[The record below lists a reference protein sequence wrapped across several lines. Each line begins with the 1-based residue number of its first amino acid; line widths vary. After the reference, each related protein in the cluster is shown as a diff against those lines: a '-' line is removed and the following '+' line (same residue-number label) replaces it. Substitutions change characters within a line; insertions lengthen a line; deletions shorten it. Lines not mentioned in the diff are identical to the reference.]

1 MSRVSSKVFSP
12 LPVND
17 QTCGWTQALSS
28 RQPNASLQGE
38 HTADFV
44 IVGAGY
50 TGLSAARMFA
60 QLNPNAKVIIID
72 AQRAGEGASSRN
84 SGYLVDSTLNDGHM
98 SDTGLQQYREKYALN
113 KAGVDCVTQLVNEHQ
128 IECDWDASGKFHATA
143 VPAHEP
149 KLQHFSELLQELELE
164 HRLISGAELNQR
176 LGTDYYTQ
184 ALWTAGGIM
193 LQPAKLARA
202 YIDILPASVT
212 LYENSPVLTWRK
224 QSAEFLVSTPMGQVK
239 APQLL
244 MAVNGFMASAGLKR
258 KHAFPLTLTASM
270 TRSLND
276 DEYASIGSPK
286 AWGLLSAQAM
296 GATVRLTQDRRIM
309 VRNTAEVWPAMN
321 MTSSQLEQRK
331 RMHLRGLKRRFPQ
344 LSDDLFDSCW
354 SGVTCI
360 SGNNGQVFDQLDSKL
375 LVAGCYNG
383 GGIGLA
389 TLFGEQMAYLASGQ
403 MTEAIA
409 MIQARPKPNSLPPQP
424 LLKWGVRL
432 RLIRDGIIARKEN

>member
-1 MSRVSSKVFSP
+1 MTRKVFSP

-17 QTCGWTQALSS
+17 QTCGWTQALPA

-38 HTADFV
+38 YTADFV

-50 TGLSAARMFA
+50 TGLSAARKFA

-72 AQRAGEGASSRN
+72 AQRAGEGASARN

-98 SDTGLQQYREKYALN
+98 SDTGLQQYREKYSLN
-113 KAGVDCVTQLVNEHQ
+113 KAGVECVSQLVNDHK
-128 IECDWDASGKFHATA
+128 IDCDWDASGKFHATA
-143 VPAHEP
+143 VPGHEP
-149 KLQHFSELLQELELE
+149 KLQRFSELLQELELE
-164 HRLISGAELNQR
+164 HRLIGGAELNQR

-212 LYENSPVLTWRK
+212 LYENSPVLAWRK
-224 QSAEFLVSTPMGQVK
+224 QGADFLVSTPMGQVK
-239 APQLL
+239 APQML
-244 MAVNGFMASAGLKR
+244 MAVNGFMASAGIKR
-258 KHAFPLTLTASM
+258 KRAFPLTLTASM
-270 TRSLND
+270 TRPLTD
-276 DEYASIGSPK
+276 AEYASIGSPK

-296 GATVRLTQDRRIM
+296 GATVRLTEDRRIM
-309 VRNTAEVWPAMN
+309 VRNTAEVWPSMN
-321 MTSSQLEQRK
+321 MSTRHLEQRK
-331 RMHLRGLKRRFPQ
+331 VFHLRGLTRRFPQ
-344 LSDDLFDSCW
+344 LPTDIFDSSW
-354 SGVTCI
+354 SGITCI
-360 SGNNGQVFDQLDSKL
+360 SGNNGQVFERLDSGV

-389 TLFGEQMAYLASGQ
+389 TMFGEQMAYLASGQ
-403 MTEAIA
+403 TTDAIA
-409 MIQARPKPNSLPPQP
+409 MIQARPKPNKLPPQP
-424 LLKWGVRL
+424 LLSLGVRL

>member
-1 MSRVSSKVFSP
+1 MNSKVFSP

-17 QTCGWTQALSS
+17 QACGWTQALPS
-28 RQPNASLQGE
+28 RQANASLQDE
-38 HTADFV
+38 HIADFV

-50 TGLSAARMFA
+50 TGLSAARKFA
-60 QLNPNAKVIIID
+60 QLNPNAKIIIID
-72 AQRAGEGASSRN
+72 AQRAGEGASARN

-113 KAGVDCVTQLVNEHQ
+113 KAGVDCVSRLVDEYQ
-128 IECDWDASGKFHATA
+128 IDCDWDASGKFHATA

-149 KLQHFSELLQELELE
+149 KLQRFSELLQELELE
-164 HRLISGAELNQR
+164 HRLISGAELKQR
-176 LGTDYYTQ
+176 LGTGYYTQ

-202 YIDILPASVT
+202 YISLLPDNVT

-224 QSAEFLVSTPMGQVK
+224 QGADFLVSTPMGQVK
-239 APQLL
+239 TPKLL

-258 KHAFPLTLTASM
+258 KRAFPLTLTASM
-270 TRSLND
+270 TRPLND
-276 DEYASIGSPK
+276 SEYASIGSPR

-321 MTSSQLEQRK
+321 MSASQLNQRK
-331 RMHLRGLKRRFPQ
+331 RIHLRGLKRRFPE
-344 LSDDLFDSCW
+344 LGTDLFDSCW
-354 SGVTCI
+354 AGVTCI
-360 SGNNGQVFDQLDSKL
+360 SGNNGQVFDQLESKL

-389 TLFGEQMAYLASGQ
+389 TFFGEQMAYRASGH
-403 MTEAIA
+403 MTDAIA
-409 MIQARPKPNSLPPQP
+409 MIQARPKPNRLPPQP
-424 LLKWGVRL
+424 ILRWGVRL
-432 RLIRDGIIARKEN
+432 RLIRDSFIARKEN